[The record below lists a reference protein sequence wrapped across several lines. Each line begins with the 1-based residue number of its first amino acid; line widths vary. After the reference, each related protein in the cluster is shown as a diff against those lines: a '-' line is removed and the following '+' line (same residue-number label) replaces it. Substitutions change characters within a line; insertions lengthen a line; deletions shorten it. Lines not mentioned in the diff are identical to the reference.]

1 MVRPACRQDE
11 RLLVDVVSFL
21 NTFFKQ
27 NQSELDHQDL
37 KWLLELLL
45 NQVFLNKPVP
55 HTTAVLN
62 PLWSA
67 FISLWSPRKNN
78 KETYCTLIIK
88 LVCPSASNEHRVV
101 YLLGG
106 AEINRTAEH
115 YKYINVGLTL
125 VTERR
130 SSAVIAFISHTGE
143 EWLYLLKVYS
153 CLTSH

>member
-11 RLLVDVVSFL
+11 RLLVDIVSFL

-55 HTTAVLN
+55 NTTAVLN

-67 FISLWSPRKNN
+67 FISLWSPCKNN

-88 LVCPSASNEHRVV
+88 LACPPASNEHSVV

-106 AEINRTAEH
+106 AEINRTAEQ
-115 YKYINVGLTL
+115 YKYINVELTL
-125 VTERR
+125 LTERR
-130 SSAVIAFISHTGE
+130 SSAVIVFVSHTGE
-143 EWLYLLKVYS
+143 GWLYLLKVYS

>member
-11 RLLVDVVSFL
+11 RLLVDIVSFL

-45 NQVFLNKPVP
+45 NQVILNKPEP

-62 PLWSA
+62 LLWSA
-67 FISLWSPRKNN
+67 FVYLWSPRKNN

-88 LVCPSASNEHRVV
+88 LARPP
-101 YLLGG
+101 
-106 AEINRTAEH
+106 
-115 YKYINVGLTL
+115 
-125 VTERR
+125 
-130 SSAVIAFISHTGE
+130 
-143 EWLYLLKVYS
+143 
-153 CLTSH
+153 CLN